1 MSVVEAVIIL
11 AGVIKQIADDASA
24 NSTLAS
30 SLSARVEIIPRILL
44 KIPNNTDL
52 DEQLLLRMY
61 GFLKEAH
68 DLIVSYKSKGTMSRM
83 FSASSMRAKFAA
95 VEVNIG
101 RCVDDLSFNVGI
113 TSAAVLESIRA
124 DIRGEQKEAA
134 AAGTC
139 VYLRII
145 V

>member
-1 MSVVEAVIIL
+1 M

-24 NSTLAS
+24 NSTLSAS
-30 SLSARVEIIPRILL
+30 LTARVEIIPRILM
-44 KIPNNTDL
+44 KFPNHADL
-52 DEQLLLRMY
+52 DEQLLNRMY

-68 DLIVSYKSKGTMSRM
+68 DLLLAYKSKGVMSRM
-83 FSASSMRAKFAA
+83 FSASSMRSKFAA

-124 DIRGEQKEAA
+124 DIRNERKDDLEG
-134 AAGTC
+134 
-139 VYLRII
+139 
-145 V
+145 

>member
-1 MSVVEAVIIL
+1 MSIVEAVIIL

-24 NSTLAS
+24 NSTMATSLAT
-30 SLSARVEIIPRILL
+30 RVEIIPRILK
-44 KIPNNTDL
+44 KIPNSADL

-61 GFLKEAH
+61 GFLKESH
-68 DLIVSYKSKGTMSRM
+68 DLIVAYKSKGTMSRL

-124 DIRGEQKEAA
+124 DIRSEQKDSS
-134 AAGTC
+134 AAG
-139 VYLRII
+139 
-145 V
+145 